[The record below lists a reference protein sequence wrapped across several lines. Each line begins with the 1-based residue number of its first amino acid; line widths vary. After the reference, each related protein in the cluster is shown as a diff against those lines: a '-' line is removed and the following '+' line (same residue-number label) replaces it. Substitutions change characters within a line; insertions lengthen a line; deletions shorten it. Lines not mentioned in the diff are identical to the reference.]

1 MKDYIIKK
9 YIDKITNNN
18 IYEFALKNNIILNN
32 EEINYIHKLI
42 NIYWNDILKNND
54 DILLKIKNKFDNNKY
69 EQIKK
74 LYYEYKNKY
83 INYIEKN

>member
-1 MKDYIIKK
+1 MKGYIIKK
-9 YIDKITNNN
+9 YIDKITNND

-54 DILLKIKNKFDNNKY
+54 DILLKIKDKFDNNKY

>member
-9 YIDKITNNN
+9 YIDKITNND
-18 IYEFALKNNIILNN
+18 IYKFALKNNIILNN

-54 DILLKIKNKFDNNKY
+54 DILLKIKDKFDNNKY

-74 LYYEYKNKY
+74 IYYEYKNKY

>member
-32 EEINYIHKLI
+32 EELNEIHKLI

-54 DILLKIKNKFDNNKY
+54 DILLKIKDKFDNNKY

>member
-54 DILLKIKNKFDNNKY
+54 DILLKIKDKFDNNKY

>member
-18 IYEFALKNNIILNN
+18 IYEIALKNNIILNN

-54 DILLKIKNKFDNNKY
+54 DILLKIKDKFDNNKY

>member
-1 MKDYIIKK
+1 MKEYIIKK

-54 DILLKIKNKFDNNKY
+54 DILLKIKDKFDNNKY